1 MNDYLDEIIDYEYDL
16 QAQRLDSSIAYEDFN
31 PFEADIEQY
40 LATIDH
46 C

>member
-1 MNDYLDEIIDYEYDL
+1 MNDYLDGIIDYEYDL